1 MNPKI
6 RFLPIIFLLSASC
19 FCSCNIVS
27 GDKDPFL
34 ICKASE
40 YDCDYQHQIPGII
53 TVTKGSSRKHYTLTE
68 KGMERIKIKEG
79 EPLAFDRKSKVALV
93 KEFTDSSIDIFTVNT
108 DSGERISSKISL
120 KPKSIK
126 NENGKP
132 MLSIPTLLGSC
143 LQNDGTIILLLNFE
157 FADLGIKSES
167 RDFLYVY
174 EKGDRKKLKKYP
186 FLQENRQKTA
196 GQDDFSSEDLHNIQ
210 CVGSSIYVFS
220 EKDYDESMYYS
231 KYYPQPNWFLNKII
245 LDTEKI
251 EANIE
256 NLALIAYD
264 DVRFNNYS
272 EKENAVYTV
281 MHNSDKTTEL
291 RIIRLNDGYEIPDE
305 PIEKTDGEFLFSET
319 TEGKML
325 VFFVKN
331 RTNPDEEER
340 LELIRP

>member
-6 RFLPIIFLLSASC
+6 RFLSVIFLLSA
-19 FCSCNIVS
+19 FCSCDTVTGN
-27 GDKDPFL
+27 KDPFL

-53 TVTKGSSRKHYTLTE
+53 TVTKGSRRKHYILTGN
-68 KGMERIKIKEG
+68 GMEKINIKEG
-79 EPLAFDRKSKVALV
+79 EPLAFDRQNKVVLV
-93 KEFTDSSIDIFTVNT
+93 KEFTDSSIDIFTVST
-108 DSGERISSKISL
+108 DSGEKMSSKISL

-126 NENGKP
+126 NENGKSL
-132 MLSIPTLLGSC
+132 LSIPTLLGSC

-186 FLQENRQKTA
+186 FSQENRQQTA
-196 GQDDFSSEDLHNIQ
+196 GPDDFSSEDLHNIQ
-210 CVGSSIYVFS
+210 CTGNGIYVFS
-220 EKDYDESMYYS
+220 EKNYDDSMYYS

-245 LDTEKI
+245 LNPEKTA
-251 EANIE
+251 ANIE

-264 DVRFNNYS
+264 DIRFNHYS
-272 EKENAVYTV
+272 EKENAVYTTI
-281 MHNSDKTTEL
+281 HPPESKTEKL
-291 RIIRLNDGYEIPDE
+291 RILRLDEGYEIPDE

-319 TEGKML
+319 TDGKML

-331 RTNPDEEER
+331 RTNTGEEER
-340 LELIRP
+340 LEPIRP